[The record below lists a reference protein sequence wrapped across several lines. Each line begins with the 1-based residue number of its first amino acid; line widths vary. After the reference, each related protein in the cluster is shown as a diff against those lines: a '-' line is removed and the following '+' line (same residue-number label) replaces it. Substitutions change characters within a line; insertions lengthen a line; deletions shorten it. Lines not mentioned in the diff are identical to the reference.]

1 MGAYEKKMPNVRKN
15 IQKIQKHKNYNED
28 IENVLKKLDREINDY
43 KLYERHL
50 TSIYELMELGIKI
63 ASIVERSY
71 LE

>member
-1 MGAYEKKMPNVRKN
+1 MGRYEKKMPNVRKN

-28 IENVLKKLDREINDY
+28 IESLIKKLDKEINDY

-63 ASIVERSY
+63 TALAY
-71 LE
+71 N

>member
-1 MGAYEKKMPNVRKN
+1 MRKYEKKMPNVRKN

-28 IENVLKKLDREINDY
+28 IESVIKKLDKEIDDY

-63 ASIVERSY
+63 TALAY
-71 LE
+71 N